1 MEYKLS
7 EDVATA
13 EIDELLDHYQI
24 DAADVEQVRA
34 KLIRFCR
41 LGLVENVK
49 DGAEFK
55 VRQNFLYPPGE
66 VKAVTYA
73 EVHGKHKIAMD
84 EHKATA
90 AYTRIY
96 SLMASLSGLPIDAF
110 KDLKSVDIS
119 VVECLG
125 AVFIAG

>member
-1 MEYKLS
+1 
-7 EDVATA
+7 
-13 EIDELLDHYQI
+13 
-24 DAADVEQVRA
+24 
-34 KLIRFCR
+34 
-41 LGLVENVK
+41 
-49 DGAEFK
+49 
-55 VRQNFLYPPGE
+55 
-66 VKAVTYA
+66 
-73 EVHGKHKIAMD
+73 MD